1 MSSLATN
8 AITDAAGGN
17 TATINS
23 YTPTESN
30 MAGRNLIINGAMQVA
45 QRGTSFSYN
54 GFGGANFC
62 VDRFWFYNGG
72 GATSG
77 TIEQSTDVP
86 SGEGFAYSLFNNTNA
101 DLYSGTNVELTKQGN
116 AAPFVVG
123 NTYTL
128 SFWVKGSSASSGITA
143 YVNWRNFH
151 ASGTNSTQAVA
162 TYPTFNI
169 TTSWERVVIP
179 FTLSVS
185 PVSANNVLDFEY
197 EHPAGAKITGV
208 QLEAGS
214 VATPFEHRQ
223 YGQELALCHR
233 YAYRISGDSD
243 RLPGL
248 PFTTYGSGSGIV
260 QVQFP
265 VTMRTSPSL
274 TFSGT
279 ARIQAALDSAN
290 FTSGVSIATPTPT
303 GTGILVTGTSGMT
316 TGASGHWQ
324 FRASGSYL
332 LFSAEL

>member
-1 MSSLATN
+1 MSVLATN

-23 YTPTESN
+23 YTPTVSN
-30 MAGRNLIINGAMQVA
+30 MAGRNFIINGAMQVA

-185 PVSANNVLDFEY
+185 PVSTNNVLDFEY

-214 VATPFEHRQ
+214 VATPFERRS
-223 YGQELALCHR
+223 YGQELALCQR
-233 YAYRISGDSD
+233 YYYRLG
-243 RLPGL
+243 
-248 PFTTYGSGSGIV
+248 GSGRASTPGGSNASQGYADIF
-260 QVQFP
+260 FP
-265 VTMRTSPSL
+265 VVMRTPPS
-274 TFSGT
+274 FSNGGGFTVNNFSAAGT
-279 ARIQAALDSAN
+279 PSAIN
-290 FTSGVSIATPTPT
+290 LNVVSTTTAQLAITGGVSYTA
-303 GTGILVTGTSGMT
+303 GNSILLYESSADSGNLK
-316 TGASGHWQ
+316 
-324 FRASGSYL
+324 FD
-332 LFSAEL
+332 AEL